1 MYNDYTNLRKGI
13 FDMKKSIIKVLALTL
28 IAVMM
33 CAVLVSCVGPN
44 ANPDKAKAA
53 LEDAGYTVVLNK
65 GEGLISGALLPDDVE
80 ASLVAYKN
88 GEYIAIT
95 YYKEA
100 AGANEA
106 WDEAQEEAKELEDE
120 YEGLVCKKSGKMIY
134 IGTEQAVK
142 DAK

>member
-1 MYNDYTNLRKGI
+1 
-13 FDMKKSIIKVLALTL
+13 MKKSIIKVLALTL
-28 IAVMM
+28 VAVMM
-33 CAVLVSCVGPN
+33 CAVLVSCGGPN

-53 LEDAGYTVVLNK
+53 LEEAGYTVVLNK
-65 GEGLISGALLPDDVE
+65 GEGLIGGALLPNDVE

-106 WDEAQEEAKELEDE
+106 WDEAQEDAKELEDE